1 MPICSYYTKIIV
13 SNFLSL
19 VKKENLTMELTFFYH
34 VIRLVYFLC
43 HSKCSHWEAFSQSS
57 TYAGW
62 MKARL
67 ANDGNKRRLINNPGS
82 NSCSHTAGTK
92 QRPQRAWWQV
102 DLLDRLQIARIAI
115 VPRKLGKCLII
126 SFEPID

>member
-1 MPICSYYTKIIV
+1 
-13 SNFLSL
+13 
-19 VKKENLTMELTFFYH
+19 
-34 VIRLVYFLC
+34 
-43 HSKCSHWEAFSQSS
+43 
-57 TYAGW
+57 

-67 ANDGNKRRLINNPGS
+67 ANDGNKNRILNNPDT

-115 VPRKLGKCLII
+115 IPRKLGNCIIVCLKL
-126 SFEPID
+126 IDLRAMYIKYQKWYCF